1 MPRIRDVEPVS
12 VRLRRCRIFAGLGDD
27 ALETLSGGVRRRRYE
42 RGQVIFHEGD
52 PGDSLHVV
60 ASGAVKITLRS
71 PDGEEVIVATLGP
84 GDFFGELALLD
95 EAARSATAE
104 AMAPTETLVLPRSS
118 FQQLLGEPSLRDMVL
133 SRVAAEVRRTDRQLA
148 SLRFLDLAGRLAAH
162 LAELAGQIGRRADD
176 GTLELTLPYR
186 QADLAAI
193 VGGSRQGTS
202 RALRELAD
210 AGLLVVDRNRLQIP
224 DLQRLARRG
233 ET

>member
-27 ALETLSGGVRRRRYE
+27 ALEALAGGVRRRRYE
-42 RGQVIFHEGD
+42 RG
-52 PGDSLHVV
+52 
-60 ASGAVKITLRS
+60 
-71 PDGEEVIVATLGP
+71 
-84 GDFFGELALLD
+84 
-95 EAARSATAE
+95 
-104 AMAPTETLVLPRSS
+104 
-118 FQQLLGEPSLRDMVL
+118 
-133 SRVAAEVRRTDRQLA
+133 
-148 SLRFLDLAGRLAAH
+148 
-162 LAELAGQIGRRADD
+162 
-176 GTLELTLPYR
+176 